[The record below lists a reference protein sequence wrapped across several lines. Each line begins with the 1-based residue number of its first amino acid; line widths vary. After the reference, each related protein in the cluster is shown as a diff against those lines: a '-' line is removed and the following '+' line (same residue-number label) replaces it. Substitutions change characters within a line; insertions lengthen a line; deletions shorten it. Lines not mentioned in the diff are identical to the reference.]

1 MIEKVK
7 PVTQIYK
14 KTDLNK
20 EDRRKFIQ
28 RVFIDWKAKRTEK
41 LMTDQ
46 VVIQKVEY
54 DPERQSPSGWTKSSE
69 IKSGPPYMKKKVD
82 LTI

>member
-1 MIEKVK
+1 MVEKVK

-20 EDRRKFIQ
+20 EDRRKFIK
-28 RVFIDWKAKRTEK
+28 RVFLDWKTKRAEK

-46 VVIQKVEY
+46 VVIKKY
-54 DPERQSPSGWTKSSE
+54 DPERQSYSVWTKSSE
-69 IKSGPPYMKKKVD
+69 TKSGPPYMKKKNG
-82 LTI
+82 

>member
-20 EDRRKFIQ
+20 EDRRRFIKN
-28 RVFIDWKAKRTEK
+28 VWLSWKEKRNEELLNTN
-41 LMTDQ
+41 
-46 VVIQKVEY
+46 
-54 DPERQSPSGWTKSSE
+54 
-69 IKSGPPYMKKKVD
+69 KVD

>member
-1 MIEKVK
+1 MVEKVK

-20 EDRRKFIQ
+20 EDRRKFIK
-28 RVFIDWKAKRTEK
+28 RVFLDWKTKRAEK

-46 VVIQKVEY
+46 VVIKKY
-54 DPERQSPSGWTKSSE
+54 DPERQSYSVWTKSSE
-69 IKSGPPYMKKKVD
+69 TKSGNPYMKKKNG
-82 LTI
+82 

>member
-1 MIEKVK
+1 MVEKVK

-20 EDRRKFIQ
+20 EDRRKFIK
-28 RVFIDWKAKRTEK
+28 RVFLDWKTKRAEK

-46 VVIQKVEY
+46 VVIKKY
-54 DPERQSPSGWTKSSE
+54 DPERQSYSVWTKSSE
-69 IKSGPPYMKKKVD
+69 TKTGPPYMKTKNG
-82 LTI
+82 

>member
-1 MIEKVK
+1 MVEKVK

-20 EDRRKFIQ
+20 EDRRKFIK
-28 RVFIDWKAKRTEK
+28 RVFLDWKTKRAEK

-46 VVIQKVEY
+46 VVIKKY
-54 DPERQSPSGWTKSSE
+54 DPERQSYSVWTKSSE
-69 IKSGPPYMKKKVD
+69 TKSGNPYKKKKNG
-82 LTI
+82 